1 MAYAHQPGQEAGL
14 IVQRGVSH
22 VFRFS
27 LYLIDLPSAV
37 NLWSF
42 RLNANMEKV
51 LKVIEDVITNPP
63 IPHEPHKQSLKNWAM
78 YCLRDRGFIVVF
90 AQNADFAVQFKTG
103 EKFYF
108 KVTNQV
114 NNLDNDVNWIV
125 WDAINKKTSLI
136 RQF

>member
-1 MAYAHQPGQEAGL
+1 
-14 IVQRGVSH
+14 
-22 VFRFS
+22 
-27 LYLIDLPSAV
+27 
-37 NLWSF
+37 
-42 RLNANMEKV
+42 
-51 LKVIEDVITNPP
+51 
-63 IPHEPHKQSLKNWAM
+63 M

-108 KVTNQV
+108 KVTNQA